1 MLNIGTHAHASV
13 VLVILLYHYMLQN
26 KQSNRHTYSM
36 TSVVCVLCISNKV
49 EYLDKKRGY
58 KCSTKEVMLSF

>member
-1 MLNIGTHAHASV
+1 MLNIATHAHASV
-13 VLVILLYHYMLQN
+13 VLVILLYHMLQN
-26 KQSNRHTYSM
+26 KQSNRHTYSV

-58 KCSTKEVMLSF
+58 KCSTKVVILSF